1 MTFKVRD
8 NLRTLQFEGV
18 HLSHS
23 SSRRTDSPRW
33 IEFDLYRTE
42 SGQYVLSRVGI
53 SMIYHTRSCR
63 LVEQYGLH
71 AAPAAVLTIE
81 SQPCD
86 KCTPVIAAD
95 NDQIYPEND
104 RSWAQVC
111 ASVGAVLRA
120 VQRRDE
126 QGSYFYTRV
135 ARFLLEEASQHD
147 AAIDQQY
154 HNQVVS

>member
-1 MTFKVRD
+1 MTFKVLD
-8 NLRTLQFEGV
+8 NSRTLQFEGV

-23 SSRRTDSPRW
+23 SSRRPDSPRW

-53 SMIYHTRSCR
+53 SMIYHMRFCR

-71 AAPAAVLTIE
+71 AAPAAILTEE
-81 SQPCD
+81 SVPCE
-86 KCTPVIAAD
+86 KCTPKFLAD
-95 NDQIYPEND
+95 NEQIYPETD
-104 RSWAQVC
+104 RPWAQVC
-111 ASVGAVLRA
+111 PSVDSVLRA

-126 QGSYFYTRV
+126 QGSWFYTRV